1 MLRILTKIALWFLSI
16 TTKEYPAT
24 PEAIQ
29 VPVIAQDAQNDEI
42 QVQAQRGLLGE
53 DILHLQEFFQI
64 PEYKKGDGIDK
75 WIAASAQQE
84 VIRYLNNN
92 YRI

>member
-1 MLRILTKIALWFLSI
+1 MLKLLTKIALWLLSI
-16 TTKEYPAT
+16 TTKECPAT
-24 PEAIQ
+24 PEATQ
-29 VPVIAQDAQNDEI
+29 APVIAQDAQSTEV

-53 DILHLQEFFQI
+53 DILHLQEFFRI
-64 PEYKKGDGIDK
+64 PEYSSGDGIDK
-75 WIAASAQQE
+75 WIAASAQQQ